1 MLDVKENNAGGADA
15 APARSQPSRVDG
27 AQAIH
32 RAIALLKQVATQHAG
47 GVRLQVLCDEVGL
60 GMPTAH
66 RIMRSLVAEGLVAK
80 DDEGLYRLG
89 ALTYELGLAAATR
102 LDIRRLCAPSLE
114 RLAANSGDTVFLSV
128 RSGLDAVCIDRKEGA
143 YPIRALPLEIGT
155 RRPLG
160 AGANAMA
167 LLLPLPPA
175 ESEAIL
181 SANARRF
188 VQFGLKPE
196 GIQQLLQ
203 QARKQGYLLSDGL
216 VVKGYRGLAVP
227 CVGADGMPVASLTIA
242 AISTRMTRTRVPQL
256 VDLLQREAQRVLQ
269 ALRQAQGL

>member
-1 MLDVKENNAGGADA
+1 MDVDSKFSEDLPQRGIT
-15 APARSQPSRVDG
+15 PVDG

-47 GVRLQVLCDEVGL
+47 GVRLQALCDEVGL

-80 DDEGLYRLG
+80 DSAGLYRLG
-89 ALTYELGLAAATR
+89 PLTYELGLAAATR
-102 LDIRRLCAPSLE
+102 LDIRQLCGPSLE

-128 RSGLDAVCIDRKEGA
+128 RSGLDAVCIDRKEGQ
-143 YPIRALPLEIGT
+143 YPIKALPLDIGT

-167 LLLPLPPA
+167 LLMPLPPEQA
-175 ESEAIL
+175 QEII

-188 VQFGLKPE
+188 AQFGLKCE
-196 GIQQLLQ
+196 NISRMLQ
-203 QARKQGYLLSDGL
+203 EARGMGYLLSDGL
-216 VVKGYRGLAVP
+216 VVEGYRGLAVP
-227 CVGADGMPVASLTIA
+227 CVGPDGHPLASLTIA
-242 AISTRMTRTRVPQL
+242 AISTRLTRSRLPEL
-256 VDLLQREAQRVLQ
+256 VSLLQREAERVLLV
-269 ALRQAQGL
+269 LRQAQGL